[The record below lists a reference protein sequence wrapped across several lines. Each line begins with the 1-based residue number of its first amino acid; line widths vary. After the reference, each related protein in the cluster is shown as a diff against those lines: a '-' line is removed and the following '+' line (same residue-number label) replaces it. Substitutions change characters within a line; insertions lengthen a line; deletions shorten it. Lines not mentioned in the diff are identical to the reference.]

1 MNQEQEEQSA
11 QQEKI
16 EKEFSIRAAEL
27 EQESM
32 AKVHEALESILRDTF
47 QVEDG
52 HRLSSMQS
60 L

>member
-47 QVEDG
+47 
-52 HRLSSMQS
+52 
-60 L
+60 

>member
-11 QQEKI
+11 QQMKL
-16 EKEFSIRAAEL
+16 EKEFDKKAAEL
-27 EQESM
+27 ELESM